1 MTRISYNIRQ
11 AFRQINRN
19 KGMALASI
27 FAITAMMLILGLFFV
42 ISVNIN
48 LFTEVLKN
56 DYNQIEIYLED
67 TVSPQQSEAISK
79 EIQGYE
85 GVKDVRFRSKEEAM
99 EIMKK
104 RWGKNGYILDSLGEN
119 PFPNSLLVQVETVE
133 AANATSEK
141 AATIPGVEDVKFYRE
156 TVEKLAEVSR
166 LIQLAA
172 LTIMVFLLI
181 VSVVVVSN
189 TIKLTVF
196 AREREIE
203 IMKYIGATNWFIR
216 GPLLAEGIL
225 IGFLSS
231 LVAAL
236 VTYVGYSRIMELIN
250 KQLLTIL
257 SIPLVPANYLSVN
270 LVAVFL
276 ALGISIG
283 ACGSLI
289 SMRKFLDT

>member
-156 TVEKLAEVSR
+156 TVEKLAEVSHF
-166 LIQLAA
+166 IQLAA

-231 LVAAL
+231 LIAAL

>member
-79 EIQGYE
+79 EIQGCE

-156 TVEKLAEVSR
+156 TVEKLAEVSHF
-166 LIQLAA
+166 IQLAA

-231 LVAAL
+231 LIAAL

>member
-19 KGMALASI
+19 KGMALASV

-85 GVKDVRFRSKEEAM
+85 GVKDIRFRSKEEAM

-156 TVEKLAEVSR
+156 TVEKLAEVSHF
-166 LIQLAA
+166 IQLAA

-181 VSVVVVSN
+181 VSVVIVSN

-231 LVAAL
+231 LIAAL